1 MAGKVSLDLAKLV
14 AEMECSKIER
24 KLPITLNVN
33 GVVIEA
39 TLYVSSTGLSTFEFA
54 TLELPKLILQW
65 LLSVFQIYIFLRI
78 PLDFI

>member
-14 AEMECSKIER
+14 SEMECSEIER

-39 TLYVSSTGLSTFEFA
+39 TLSVSSSGLSRFEFD
-54 TLELPKLILQW
+54 TLELPKLILQC
-65 LLSVFQIYIFLRI
+65 LLSVFQIYIF
-78 PLDFI
+78 